1 MKWQKKWSDGDN
13 MNEKKT
19 SYKIIILL
27 SVLIPLAILIT
38 IYVIF
43 YINYNKKNMYDYSNM
58 HQEEINYYELNGNIM
73 LPDEWMLKKEED
85 YYYICNKINNEVLG
99 FQIYN
104 GYTSKNKYLIDYWQ
118 DYSLNPKMKE
128 YDYKNLYFISIY
140 SFNGNYLKKNE
151 NFYELYF
158 MKNNEDGKTYILEFL
173 IVSNQNENLLKK
185 IIASYSEN

>member
-1 MKWQKKWSDGDN
+1 
-13 MNEKKT
+13 
-19 SYKIIILL
+19 
-27 SVLIPLAILIT
+27 
-38 IYVIF
+38 
-43 YINYNKKNMYDYSNM
+43 MYDYSNM

-85 YYYICNKINNEVLG
+85 YYYIYNKINNEVLG
-99 FQIYN
+99 FEIYN

-185 IIASYSEN
+185 IIASYSKN